1 MIGLQLLIRLGGLV
15 WIFLELEGGLE
26 IALLAE
32 LGEDVMSIAVEML
45 CESAWPNIHSFLQS
59 GEECIDASPRTDRRW
74 SRGCRR

>member
-32 LGEDVMSIAVEML
+32 LGEDITSIAAKML
-45 CESAWPNIHSFLQS
+45 GESVGPNIHSFHQS
-59 GEECIDASPRTDRRW
+59 SDERTN
-74 SRGCRR
+74 RGRLLLLHG